1 MQLARRDV
9 ICECAFGVGS
19 CDASHAAC
27 AVVVAGVG
35 VTAGVADVPDLA
47 SPFSQIST
55 VGVRLSFI
63 AAPPSSRMY
72 APPPCFDTSMPAEG
86 A

>member
-1 MQLARRDV
+1 MSLAKV
-9 ICECAFGVGS
+9 VVVEGLH
-19 CDASHAAC
+19 SHAAC

-35 VTAGVADVPDLA
+35 VTAGVPEVPDLA